1 MQITTD
7 MAEAEVEEVMVAVDS
22 VMVAVDSGS
31 LLHIKQHSKGN
42 ATIVVSGVIKRLT
55 VGSYKIEIREEE
67 TVLLKMKLVVLP
79 WRLC

>member
-1 MQITTD
+1 MQATTD
-7 MAEAEVEEVMVAVDS
+7 MAEAEAEA
-22 VMVAVDSGS
+22 VMVAVDSGG

-55 VGSYKIEIREEE
+55 VGSYRIEIRETE
-67 TVLLKMKLVVLP
+67 TVLPKMKLVVLP